1 MSSKFSK
8 LLNICDWDLNL
19 SRELTLPISTFTF
32 LNATTEASY
41 LKSTGVLMARCE
53 TTFQL
58 DQVTSSLTKCHN
70 LMYEGCY
77 LKRKALSSWDSVEQK
92 GLEEHAAVRIP
103 VVLEKSLDRW

>member
-1 MSSKFSK
+1 
-8 LLNICDWDLNL
+8 
-19 SRELTLPISTFTF
+19 
-32 LNATTEASY
+32 
-41 LKSTGVLMARCE
+41 MARSE

-58 DQVTSSLTKCHN
+58 DQVTSILTKCHN